1 MRLKDIH
8 RGFAIVATKELNR
21 NGENAKVS
29 NIESTRELALHS
41 KYSYEKCDRISYSIV
56 NCNTKHDSL
65 NEDTIIKYV
74 IRFVTKKIKENH
86 ASDEFSLIDVKLRNC
101 NATINYSGVMRE
113 EVANNIINSEEL
125 TINGTPIELRA
136 VQNNSLMEDSRADT
150 LEMTIMHTAN
160 ELYKKK
166 DKFGLG
172 LSQKDLD
179 EIIHDI
185 DHSPV
190 FKRLVEQAV
199 RDWMKRQD
207 DLNV

>member
-1 MRLKDIH
+1 MKLKDIH
-8 RGFAIVATKELNR
+8 RGFAIVLTRSLDKYGKE
-21 NGENAKVS
+21 AYVS
-29 NIESTRELALHS
+29 NVEATRELAEHS
-41 KYSYEKCDRISYSIV
+41 RCSYEKCDHKYYSIV
-56 NCNTKHDSL
+56 NCNTKYDSL

-86 ASDEFSLIDVKLRNC
+86 ASDEFSLIDVKLKNKK
-101 NATINYSGVMRE
+101 ATINYSGVMRE
-113 EVANNIINSEEL
+113 DVANNIIKSEEFV
-125 TINGTPIELRA
+125 INDTPIELRA

-150 LEMTIMHTAN
+150 LEMTIMHVAN

-199 RDWMKRQD
+199 RDWMKRQSN
-207 DLNV
+207 LNV